1 MTKKI
6 FIINIFISIILLIT
20 GCTSDDNLI
29 SRDSSEQTP
38 TEEEVVVSEEPPI
51 EYLIVEFEERLIQE
65 VEEDYKV
72 KKFDSKQELVNH
84 LSEITTK
91 RLANQY
97 VQEFY
102 REEEGKLYIIPRDGP
117 MWIDTSIPYRSQK
130 ISEDKYL
137 VVQENENML
146 WGNYQVEVTLK
157 QTTSQW
163 IISDIDTQV
172 D

>member
-1 MTKKI
+1 M
-6 FIINIFISIILLIT
+6 
-20 GCTSDDNLI
+20 
-29 SRDSSEQTP
+29 
-38 TEEEVVVSEEPPI
+38 VSEEPPI
-51 EYLIVEFEERLIQE
+51 EYLIEEFEARLIQE

-72 KKFDSKQELVNH
+72 KKFNSKQELVNH
-84 LSEITTK
+84 LSEITTE
-91 RLANQY
+91 RLAYQY

-102 REEEGKLYIIPRDGP
+102 QEQEGKLYIIPRDGP

-146 WGNYQVEVTLK
+146 WGNYRVEVTLK
-157 QTTSQW
+157 QITNQW
-163 IISDIDTQV
+163 IISDIDTRV